1 MKNLSLVEL
10 ANRTASS
17 DPVPGGGSIAAVCGS
32 LSGALTEMVAGL
44 TIGKKKYTEV
54 EGEMIT
60 IKEQALEL
68 RTLLLDDI
76 AKDSDA
82 FTLVMD
88 AFGLPKASDEEKTI
102 RSKAIQHGLKEAS
115 KTPLS
120 VASKAYD
127 IMKLAAVVVE
137 KGNKNAK
144 TDGLVSLMLGRTA
157 VLSALLNV
165 QINLDS
171 IKDEDFVSDMTS
183 QVKELKSLATEL
195 EGRILDTYSII

>member
-10 ANRTASS
+10 ANKTASS

-44 TIGKKKYTEV
+44 TIGKKKYIEV
-54 EGEMIT
+54 ESEMIT
-60 IKEQALEL
+60 IKEKALNL
-68 RTLLLDDI
+68 RVLLLDDI

-88 AFGLPKASDEEKTI
+88 AFGMPKSTEEEKAL
-102 RSKAIQHGLKEAS
+102 RSKAIQDGLKEAS
-115 KTPLS
+115 RTPLS
-120 VASKAYD
+120 VATKAYE
-127 IMKLAAVVVE
+127 IMELSAVVVA

-165 QINLDS
+165 QINLGS
-171 IKDEDFVSDMTS
+171 IKDEGFVADMS
-183 QVKELKSLATEL
+183 KEVCLLKEKAVKL
-195 EGRILDTYSII
+195 ESEVLEEFSII

>member
-10 ANRTASS
+10 ANKTASS

-44 TIGKKKYTEV
+44 TIGKKKYIEV
-54 EGEMIT
+54 ESEMIT
-60 IKEQALEL
+60 IKEKALNL
-68 RTLLLDDI
+68 RVLLLDDI

-88 AFGLPKASDEEKTI
+88 AFGMAKSTDEEKAL
-102 RSKAIQHGLKEAS
+102 RSKAIQDGLKEAS
-115 KTPLS
+115 RTPLS
-120 VASKAYD
+120 VASKAYE
-127 IMKLAAVVVE
+127 IMELSAVVVA

-171 IKDEDFVSDMTS
+171 IKDEDFVADMS
-183 QVKELKSLATEL
+183 KDLRLLKDKAVKL
-195 EGRILDTYSII
+195 ESEVLEEFSII

>member
-10 ANRTASS
+10 ANKTASS

-44 TIGKKKYTEV
+44 TIGKKKYIEV
-54 EGEMIT
+54 DSEMIT
-60 IKEQALEL
+60 IKEKALNL
-68 RTLLLDDI
+68 RVLLLDDI

-88 AFGLPKASDEEKTI
+88 AFGMAKSTDEEKAL
-102 RSKAIQHGLKEAS
+102 RSKAIQDGLKEAS
-115 KTPLS
+115 RTPLS
-120 VASKAYD
+120 VASKAYE
-127 IMKLAAVVVE
+127 IMELSAVVVA

-171 IKDEDFVSDMTS
+171 IKDEDFVADMS
-183 QVKELKSLATEL
+183 KDLRLLKDKAVKL
-195 EGRILDTYSII
+195 ESEVLEEFSII